1 MLVFSFAWS
10 QLTLY
15 GFVDPGDLQLQF
27 VSVHQQMETTFANK
41 RATPGIIDQSI
52 PQLHLP
58 SLTLKMCT
66 KYSKMCKKE
75 YSNKCVY
82 SAHCFSLLSVTLLS
96 IRKRQ
101 FSLKRNIFC
110 VKKIVFFF
118 VQLCSKG
125 WMVKEQS
132 IILIDVK

>member
-52 PQLHLP
+52 PQPHLP

-82 SAHCFSLLSVTLLS
+82 SAHCFSILSVTPLS
-96 IRKRQ
+96 IRKGK
-101 FSLKRNIFC
+101 FIFKRN
-110 VKKIVFFF
+110 VYF
-118 VQLCSKG
+118 V
-125 WMVKEQS
+125 
-132 IILIDVK
+132 

>member
-52 PQLHLP
+52 PQPHLP

-82 SAHCFSLLSVTLLS
+82 SAHCFFPFECDPAFHKKE
-96 IRKRQ
+96 RK
-101 FSLKRNIFC
+101 FSLKGNIFC
-110 VKKIVFFF
+110 VKKNGFLLRAVMF
-118 VQLCSKG
+118 
-125 WMVKEQS
+125 
-132 IILIDVK
+132 